1 MAGTR
6 SSSRIK
12 CQHTIKGKRLLRN
25 LSKIPP
31 HSPHFSTTFTFCK
44 IRYGKCSSYYDK
56 SVMKKRQKYIS
67 PLKRNPI
74 AEILRE
80 IFQSAQ
86 VFQGVRSSKKNAM
99 NKDEVNV
106 GDGKG
111 MEEDLKK
118 EMDMKKKVE
127 KSEVGSLNMK
137 RTPP

>member
-1 MAGTR
+1 
-6 SSSRIK
+6 
-12 CQHTIKGKRLLRN
+12 
-25 LSKIPP
+25 
-31 HSPHFSTTFTFCK
+31 
-44 IRYGKCSSYYDK
+44 
-56 SVMKKRQKYIS
+56 MKKRQKYIS

-137 RTPP
+137 RKPPKELMKGGIRDRPAGSWIRILGWFFLFQSTFQN